1 MSKRLS
7 RNQSGYSERELTIY
21 RCIILCL
28 YSLVI
33 LAIIVID
40 PLLAILFKNPY
51 CGLYSLV
58 PTSLF
63 LPMRMFIDRVF
74 PRLSPEE
81 QAKRRTTS
89 IRKIPPPSNTQPSP

>member
-1 MSKRLS
+1 MSKGLS
-7 RNQSGYSERELTIY
+7 RNQSGYGERELTIY

-33 LAIIVID
+33 LAIIVVG

-63 LPMRMFIDRVF
+63 LPMRMFIDRIF
-74 PRLSPEE
+74 PRLSTSELTPLIPNNI
-81 QAKRRTTS
+81 RRL
-89 IRKIPPPSNTQPSP
+89 QPKGKVQPNP